1 MKMKKIMFLMA
12 LISVISN
19 AEITVTN
26 SKNTK
31 NISTST
37 KSIDD
42 MTVSG
47 DGAYKNDGDPKDMDY
62 MKFLKIVK
70 IIEYI
75 LKVNYKLMK

>member
-62 MKFLKIVK
+62 MK
-70 IIEYI
+70 
-75 LKVNYKLMK
+75 